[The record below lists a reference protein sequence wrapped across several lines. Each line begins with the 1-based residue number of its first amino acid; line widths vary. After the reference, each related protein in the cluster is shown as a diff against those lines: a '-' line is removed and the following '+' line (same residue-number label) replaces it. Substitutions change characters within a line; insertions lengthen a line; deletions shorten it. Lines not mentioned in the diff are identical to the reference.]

1 MILKKS
7 YYSNPDV
14 LYIAND
20 LLGKVLYTEINGI
33 ITSGIIVE
41 TEAYKAP
48 EDKASHAYNNRKTE
62 RTKTMFLDGG
72 HAYIYLCYGIH
83 EMFNVVT
90 GAPGTPH
97 AVLIRA
103 IEPLEGT
110 ETMLLRRNMKEF
122 KSNISKG
129 PGSLTRALG
138 ITRQFNECK
147 LYDSKSPV
155 RIYDERIQ
163 YNKSQIGISKR
174 IGVQYA
180 EESADWPY
188 RFFVK
193 ENEYVSKLSV

>member
-20 LLGKVLYTEINGI
+20 LLGKVLYTAINGI

-90 GAPGTPH
+90 GEPGTPH

-110 ETMLLRRNMKEF
+110 EAMMLRRNMKEF

-193 ENEYVSKLSV
+193 DNEFVSKLSV

>member
-90 GAPGTPH
+90 GQPGTPH